1 MHCKKQDISEAD
13 FLFVWAMG
21 LLGVATCLAAKTT
34 DEFESHMVHQEQDLR
49 LLIINSESITNT
61 RDDKWTSE
69 SYVLCT

>member
-21 LLGVATCLAAKTT
+21 LLGVATCLADKTT

-49 LLIINSESITNT
+49 LLIINSESITKSC
-61 RDDKWTSE
+61 DDRW
-69 SYVLCT
+69 